1 MLHDA
6 FTKAYL
12 FCKIVSV
19 RVHASSRNDSVPLPL
34 ASVISPFVIY
44 SAIFLSPVPNMYKV
58 DAMIFAPRP
67 PTVLMLGC
75 DS

>member
-1 MLHDA
+1 MLH
-6 FTKAYL
+6 
-12 FCKIVSV
+12 
-19 RVHASSRNDSVPLPL
+19 RVMIQFRYYQL
-34 ASVISPFVIY
+34 AWISPFVIY
-44 SAIFLSPVPNMYKV
+44 SAIFLSPVPNMHKV

>member
-1 MLHDA
+1 MYMLH
-6 FTKAYL
+6 
-12 FCKIVSV
+12 
-19 RVHASSRNDSVPLPL
+19 RVMIQFRYYQL
-34 ASVISPFVIY
+34 AWISPFVIY
-44 SAIFLSPVPNMYKV
+44 SAIFLSPVPNMHKV